1 MKMGRGLMGD
11 SEATPANDE
20 KPEEKAA
27 GGNAGKAPAEGKAG
41 GDAVPAGPSAD
52 APPVVGAT
60 PPAEGAKDAKGQ
72 RVIIRTVNLKKEYV
86 KKSVVTQAL
95 RGVNAEIF
103 AGEFISVMGPSGS
116 GKSTF
121 FNMVGGLDSPTSGR
135 VFIDEVDV
143 AQLTAVELAFL
154 RCRKIG
160 YIFQTYNLIQYMTA
174 LENVTAPMAFGGVNP
189 DEGRSRGMSLLEIV
203 GLRERWSH
211 RPIEMSGGQQQRVA
225 IARALANNPSV
236 LLCDE
241 PTANLDLHTGL
252 EILEILRKLNTARG
266 VTIIC
271 ATHDHRMLDICDR
284 LMWIRDGMIERIARR
299 DEVHIEVG
307 SIGGRGH

>member
-1 MKMGRGLMGD
+1 MANNDTTGIA
-11 SEATPANDE
+11 SELTGH
-20 KPEEKAA
+20 K
-27 GGNAGKAPAEGKAG
+27 
-41 GDAVPAGPSAD
+41 
-52 APPVVGAT
+52 
-60 PPAEGAKDAKGQ
+60 PPAPTTAEHGR
-72 RVIIRTVNLKKEYV
+72 RVIIRTVGLKKHYMQKEV
-86 KKSVVTQAL
+86 RTEAL
-95 RGVNAEIF
+95 RGVDVEIYT
-103 AGEFISVMGPSGS
+103 GEFISVMGPSGS

-160 YIFQTYNLIQYMTA
+160 YIFQSYNLIQYMTA
-174 LENVTAPMAFGGVNP
+174 LENVTTPMAFAGVPP
-189 DEGRSRGMSLLEIV
+189 DEARSRGMSLLEIV
-203 GLRERWSH
+203 GLKERWFH

-225 IARALANNPSV
+225 IARSMANQPSI

-241 PTANLDLHTGL
+241 PTANLDLRTGR
-252 EILEILRKLNTARG
+252 EILGILRQLNKERG

-284 LMWIRDGMIERIARR
+284 LMWIRDGQIERIARR
-299 DEVHIEVG
+299 DEVHIQVG
-307 SIGGRGH
+307 AIDNEEE

>member
-1 MKMGRGLMGD
+1 MAGAG
-11 SEATPANDE
+11 
-20 KPEEKAA
+20 AA
-27 GGNAGKAPAEGKAG
+27 LQE
-41 GDAVPAGPSAD
+41 DR
-52 APPVVGAT
+52 
-60 PPAEGAKDAKGQ
+60 
-72 RVIIRTVNLKKEYV
+72 RVIIRAVRMKKHYA
-86 KKSVVTQAL
+86 KKGVVTKAL
-95 RGVNAEIF
+95 RGVDVEIF

-121 FNMVGGLDSPTSGR
+121 FNMVVALDSPSEGR

-160 YIFQTYNLIQYMTA
+160 YIFQSYNLIQYMTA
-174 LENVTAPMAFGGVNP
+174 LENVTTPMAFAGLTSDDARV
-189 DEGRSRGMSLLEIV
+189 RGMELLALV
-203 GLRERWSH
+203 GLDDRWTH

-225 IARALANNPSV
+225 IARAMANLPTI

-241 PTANLDLHTGL
+241 PTANLDINTGR
-252 EILEILRKLNTARG
+252 EILDILRRLNTERG

-284 LMWIRDGMIERIARR
+284 LMWIRDGRIDRIARR
-299 DEVHIEVG
+299 DEVEIKLG
-307 SIGGRGH
+307 SIGGDSQ